1 MQLKC
6 NSNGIELQCIG
17 DGQWPAAG
25 VLHIYI
31 YIYMRGSFY
40 FVLVP
45 EKPCGAHTYSTL
57 YYIYIYILCFVFFMW
72 FICLFLLKTCAIPH
86 HKMFKIQ
93 YRINKPN
100 IYIYIDKRNIDDI
113 GANRSVPNHV
123 LMSLCFIGT
132 AYHILYYSFA
142 SSIASTKTCYLMHA
156 APGRGLPERKNNNKT
171 KQNKTK

>member
-25 VLHIYI
+25 VLHIYIYI

-57 YYIYIYILCFVFFMW
+57 YYIYIYIVFCFFYVVHLFVF
-72 FICLFLLKTCAIPH
+72 I
-86 HKMFKIQ
+86 
-93 YRINKPN
+93 
-100 IYIYIDKRNIDDI
+100 
-113 GANRSVPNHV
+113 
-123 LMSLCFIGT
+123 
-132 AYHILYYSFA
+132 
-142 SSIASTKTCYLMHA
+142 
-156 APGRGLPERKNNNKT
+156 KNMCHT
-171 KQNKTK
+171 TPQNVQNTI